1 MELKQFTVGD
11 LMSKSY
17 MISENGK
24 AIIIDPGADGQKLY
38 NYLQENNLELKN
50 IINTHGHFDHMAAN
64 KFLKDKTGAEIIA
77 HPKADLKFK
86 DPELNLSQRLRRH
99 EITSPSLDRALN
111 EGEII
116 NFENLKLRIIYTP
129 GHSEDGI
136 SIYLE
141 SENALFSGDCI
152 FASGVGRTDFSDS
165 DFEKLTN
172 SIEEKIFSLPDNTIF
187 YPGHGPES
195 TISSFKKGVW
205 PSFK

>member
-1 MELKQFTVGD
+1 MELKKITVGD

-17 MISENGK
+17 IISENGK
-24 AIIIDPGADGQKLY
+24 AIIIDPGADGEKLY
-38 NYLQENNLELKN
+38 NYLQENNLTLKN

-64 KFLKDKTGAEIIA
+64 EFLKDKTGAEILA
-77 HPKADLKFK
+77 HSKADLKFE
-86 DPELNLSQRLRRH
+86 DPELNLSQSFRR
-99 EITSPSLDRALN
+99 EKISSPSLDRALK

-141 SENALFSGDCI
+141 EEKVLFSGDCI

-165 DFEKLTN
+165 DFEVLTD
-172 SIEEKIFSLPDNTIF
+172 SIEEKIFLLPGDTIF
-187 YPGHGPES
+187 YPGHGPECK
-195 TISSFKKGVW
+195 ISSFKKGVW
-205 PSFK
+205 PAFK

>member
-1 MELKQFTVGD
+1 MELKKFTVGD

-17 MISENGK
+17 IISENGK
-24 AIIIDPGADGQKLY
+24 AIIIDPGADGEKLY
-38 NYLQENNLELKN
+38 NYLQENNLALKN

-64 KFLKDKTGAEIIA
+64 EFLKEKTGAEILA
-77 HPKADLKFK
+77 HSKADLKFK
-86 DPELNLSQRLRRH
+86 DPELNLSQRLRRKK
-99 EITSPSLDRALN
+99 ISSPSLDRALK

-141 SENALFSGDCI
+141 EEKALFSGDCI

-165 DFEKLTN
+165 DFEVLTD
-172 SIEEKIFSLPDNTIF
+172 SIEEKIFLLPDDTIF
-187 YPGHGPES
+187 YPGHGPECK
-195 TISSFKKGVW
+195 ISSFKKGVW
-205 PSFK
+205 PAFK

>member
-1 MELKQFTVGD
+1 MELKKITVGD

-17 MISENGK
+17 IISENGK
-24 AIIIDPGADGQKLY
+24 AIIIDPGADGEKLY
-38 NYLQENNLELKN
+38 NYLQENNLTLKN

-64 KFLKDKTGAEIIA
+64 EFLKDKTGAEILA
-77 HPKADLKFK
+77 HSKADLKFE
-86 DPELNLSQRLRRH
+86 DPELNLSQRLRRKK
-99 EITSPSLDRALN
+99 ISSPSLDRALK

-141 SENALFSGDCI
+141 EEKALFSGDCI

-165 DFEKLTN
+165 DFEVLTD
-172 SIEEKIFSLPDNTIF
+172 SIEEKIFLLPDDTIF
-187 YPGHGPES
+187 YPGHGPECK
-195 TISSFKKGVW
+195 ISSFKKGVW
-205 PSFK
+205 PAFK

>member
-1 MELKQFTVGD
+1 MKLKKFTVGD

-17 MISENGK
+17 IISKNGK
-24 AIIIDPGADGQKLY
+24 AIIIDPGADGEKLY
-38 NYLQENNLELKN
+38 NYLQENNLVLKN

-64 KFLKDKTGAEIIA
+64 EFLKDKTGAEILA
-77 HPKADLKFK
+77 HSKADLKFK
-86 DPELNLSQRLRRH
+86 DPELNLSQRLRRKK
-99 EITSPSLDRALN
+99 ISSPSLDRALK

-141 SENALFSGDCI
+141 EEKALFSGDCI

-165 DFEKLTN
+165 DFEVLTD
-172 SIEEKIFSLPDNTIF
+172 SIEEKIFLLPDDTIF
-187 YPGHGPES
+187 YPGHGPECK
-195 TISSFKKGVW
+195 ISSFKKGVW
-205 PSFK
+205 PAFK

>member
-1 MELKQFTVGD
+1 MELKKFTVGD

-17 MISENGK
+17 IISENGK

-77 HPKADLKFK
+77 HPKADLKFE

-141 SENALFSGDCI
+141 SENALFSGDCV

-187 YPGHGPES
+187 YPGHGPECK
-195 TISSFKKGVW
+195 ISSFKKGVW